1 MSDENTTAQSDAN
14 EPAKADWAG
23 VGDSFRTLGRQLS
36 GRAKSAGDAI
46 SSATSE
52 AEGAADQ
59 VGAAF
64 KSAVDSLDATT
75 TDPDVRAATRTA
87 TAKLLDAIKAELTGE
102 PRSSTPATPQPPKQI
117 EPDAS

>member
-1 MSDENTTAQSDAN
+1 MSDETTTSQPEPT

-23 VGDSFRTLGRQLS
+23 VGESFRTLGRQLS
-36 GRAKSAGDAI
+36 GRAKSAKDDI
-46 SSATSE
+46 TSATGE

-64 KSAVDSLDATT
+64 KTAVDNLDATT
-75 TDPDVRAATRTA
+75 TDPEVRAATRTA

-102 PRSSTPATPQPPKQI
+102 PRTTPPQTPQPPKQI
-117 EPDAS
+117 EPEAQ

>member
-1 MSDENTTAQSDAN
+1 MSDDSTT
-14 EPAKADWAG
+14 PAKADWAG
-23 VGDSFRTLGRQLS
+23 VGDSFRTLGRHLS
-36 GRAKSAGDAI
+36 GKAKSAGGAI

-75 TDPDVRAATRTA
+75 TDPEVKAATRTA

-102 PRSSTPATPQPPKQI
+102 PRSPKPPEPPKQL
-117 EPDAS
+117 EPEAP